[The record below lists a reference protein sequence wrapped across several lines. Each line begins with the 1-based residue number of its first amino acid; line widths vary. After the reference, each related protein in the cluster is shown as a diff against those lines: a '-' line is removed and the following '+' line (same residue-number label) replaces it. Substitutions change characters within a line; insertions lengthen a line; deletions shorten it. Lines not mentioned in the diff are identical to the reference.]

1 MAKRRIKLS
10 PAASR
15 KLMRPI
21 RKSSEPES
29 FADVV
34 RLIRGACRLAG
45 LPSLIDEI
53 RSDGEPTL
61 GAIIEAQDTAALF
74 DWLIV
79 VLSYQGISDRVASAY
94 IEQHGSVTW
103 AEIEKALAQDP
114 SCPKL
119 RSYWHFTGCGYSK
132 AQGSCSLPD
141 HYDRCPLPRHKLRNG
156 RLNQTAYSL
165 FLFIS
170 DVTSSDLAAWID
182 GRLADKDSGPKKQR
196 LASMREAL
204 IGPLRNV
211 YGVADKVLN
220 LAFAS
225 ILLVADEGR
234 PHWRELGGT
243 MIAIDTLVHNFF
255 QRTGVLRALS
265 ADHPCGELCYGPNGC
280 AKIIE
285 KVSMRIDAREF
296 NRSFPAYF
304 PRFAQYAIWRFCAQ
318 EALNIC
324 NGNRIASG
332 KRCRNDWCRLY
343 GKCVRRRIR
352 T

>member
-1 MAKRRIKLS
+1 VQ
-10 PAASR
+10 
-15 KLMRPI
+15 PI
-21 RKSSEPES
+21 RKNLGPAS
-29 FADVV
+29 FSDIVLLV
-34 RLIRGACRLAG
+34 RGVCRLAG
-45 LPSLIDEI
+45 SPSLIEQI

-61 GAIIEAQDTAALF
+61 GAIVEAQDTAALF

-103 AEIEKALAQDP
+103 DEIEKALSQSP

-119 RSYWHFTGCGYSK
+119 RSYWQLEGCGYEKS
-132 AQGSCSLPD
+132 QGSCSRPE
-141 HYDRCPLPRHKLRNG
+141 HYDGCPLPKHRLRNG

-165 FLFIS
+165 FMFIR
-170 DVTSSDLAAWID
+170 DATASDLVAWID
-182 GRLADKDSGPKKQR
+182 RQLADESSRSKHKR

-211 YGVADKVLN
+211 YGIADKVLN

-225 ILLVADEGR
+225 ILLAADEGR
-234 PHWRELGGT
+234 PRWRELGGS
-243 MIAIDTLVHNFF
+243 MIAVDTLVHNFF
-255 QRTGVLRALS
+255 QRTGALRALS
-265 ADHPCGELCYGPNGC
+265 ADHPYGDGCYGPNGC
-280 AKIIE
+280 AEIIE
-285 KVSMRIDAREF
+285 KVSRRIDAREF
-296 NRSFPAYF
+296 NRSFPVHF
-304 PRFAQYAIWRFCAQ
+304 PRFVQYAIWRYCAQ

-324 NGNRIASG
+324 NGDRIASG

-343 GKCVRRRIR
+343 GKCARWRIR

>member
-1 MAKRRIKLS
+1 M
-10 PAASR
+10 
-15 KLMRPI
+15 
-21 RKSSEPES
+21 
-29 FADVV
+29 
-34 RLIRGACRLAG
+34 
-45 LPSLIDEI
+45 IDA
-53 RSDGEPTL
+53 R
-61 GAIIEAQDTAALF
+61 DTAALL

-103 AEIEKALAQDP
+103 NEIANALLRDP

-119 RSYWHFTGCGYSK
+119 RSYWQFEGCGYGK
-132 AQGSCSLPD
+132 GQGACSRPD
-141 HYDRCPLPRHKLRNG
+141 HYDQCPLPKHRLRNG

-165 FLFIS
+165 FLFIR
-170 DVTSSDLAAWID
+170 DVADSDLVTWID
-182 GRLADKDSGPKKQR
+182 GPLVDESSRPQNKR
-196 LASMREAL
+196 VASMREAL

-225 ILLVADEGR
+225 ILLAADERR

-265 ADHPCGELCYGPNGC
+265 ADHPYGEGCYGSNGC
-280 AKIIE
+280 AEIIE
-285 KVSMRIDAREF
+285 RVSRRIDAREF
-296 NRSFPAYF
+296 NRTFPAYF
-304 PRFAQYAIWRFCAQ
+304 PRFVQYAIWRYCAQ

-324 NGNRIASG
+324 NGNRIATG
-332 KRCRNDWCRLY
+332 KRCGNDWCRLY
-343 GKCVRRRIR
+343 GKCARRRIR

>member
-1 MAKRRIKLS
+1 MK
-10 PAASR
+10 ASTASIR
-15 KLMRPI
+15 KPGLPI
-21 RKSSEPES
+21 RKNLGPKNFE
-29 FADVV
+29 DVV
-34 RLIRGACRLAG
+34 RLVRGVCRLAG
-45 LPSLIDEI
+45 SPSLIDEI
-53 RSDGEPTL
+53 RSDGEPAL
-61 GAIIEAQDTAALF
+61 GAAIEVQNTRALF

-103 AEIEKALAQDP
+103 IEIADTLSRAP

-119 RSYWHFTGCGYSK
+119 RSYWQFEGCGYRK
-132 AQGSCSLPD
+132 GQAACSQPD
-141 HYDRCPLPRHKLRNG
+141 HFDRCPLPKHRLRNG

-165 FLFIS
+165 FLFIR
-170 DVTSSDLAAWID
+170 DVTDSDLVTWID
-182 GRLADKDSGPKKQR
+182 SRLSDENSWPKKDC
-196 LASMREAL
+196 LVSMREAL

-220 LAFAS
+220 LALAS
-225 ILLVADEGR
+225 ILLAADERR
-234 PHWRELGGT
+234 PHWLELGGT

-265 ADHPCGELCYGPNGC
+265 AEHSYGEDCYEPNGC
-280 AKIIE
+280 AAIIE
-285 KVSMRIDAREF
+285 RVSNRIDTREF

-304 PRFAQYAIWRFCAQ
+304 PRFVQYAIWRYCAQ

-324 NGNRIASG
+324 NGNRIATG
-332 KRCRNDWCRLY
+332 KRCRNGWCRLY
-343 GKCVRRRIR
+343 GQCARRRIR

>member
-1 MAKRRIKLS
+1 MPS
-10 PAASR
+10 AASHR
-15 KLMRPI
+15 KLTLPI
-21 RKSSEPES
+21 RKEPGPQS

-34 RLIRGACRLAG
+34 RLVRGICRLAG

-53 RSDGEPTL
+53 RSDGEPSL
-61 GAIIEAQDTAALF
+61 GAIIEAQDTTALF

-94 IEQHGSVTW
+94 IEGHGSVTW

-119 RSYWHFTGCGYSK
+119 RSYWHFNGCGYRK
-132 AQGSCSLPD
+132 ARGSCSRAD
-141 HYDRCPLPRHKLRNG
+141 HYDRCPLPKHRLRNG

-165 FLFIS
+165 FLFIR
-170 DVTSSDLAAWID
+170 DVTESDLVNWID
-182 GRLADKDSGPKKQR
+182 DRLADKTSGLKGKR
-196 LASMREAL
+196 LAATREAL

-225 ILLVADEGR
+225 MLLAADEER

-243 MIAIDTLVHNFF
+243 MIAIDTLVHNFLK
-255 QRTGVLRALS
+255 RTGVLRALS
-265 ADHPCGELCYGPNGC
+265 ADHPYGEGCYGPNGC

-285 KVSMRIDAREF
+285 RISKRVDAREF
-296 NRSFPAYF
+296 NRTFPAYF
-304 PRFAQYAIWRFCAQ
+304 PRFVQYAIWRYCAQ
-318 EALNIC
+318 EALDSC

-343 GKCVRRRIR
+343 GKCARRRIP

>member
-1 MAKRRIKLS
+1 
-10 PAASR
+10 
-15 KLMRPI
+15 MRPI
-21 RKSSEPES
+21 RKKPGPEN

-34 RLIRGACRLAG
+34 RLIRGVCRLAG
-45 LPSLIDEI
+45 SPSLIDEI

-61 GAIIEAQDTAALF
+61 GAITEAQDTTALF

-103 AEIEKALAQDP
+103 TEIEKALAQDP

-119 RSYWHFTGCGYSK
+119 RSHWHFTGCGYSK
-132 AQGSCSLPD
+132 SQGSCSRAD
-141 HYDRCPLPRHKLRNG
+141 HYDGCPLPKRRLRNG

-165 FLFIS
+165 FLFIR
-170 DVTSSDLAAWID
+170 DVTDSDLVNWID
-182 GRLADKDSGPKKQR
+182 SRLADKSSGPKNER
-196 LASMREAL
+196 LPSIREAL

-225 ILLVADEGR
+225 LLLAADEGR
-234 PHWRELGGT
+234 PRWRELGGS
-243 MIAIDTLVHNFF
+243 MIAIDTLVHNFLK
-255 QRTGVLRALS
+255 RTGVLRALS
-265 ADHPCGELCYGPNGC
+265 ADHLYGEGCYGPNGC
-280 AKIIE
+280 AEIIE
-285 KVSMRIDAREF
+285 KVSRRIDARKF
-296 NRSFPAYF
+296 NQSFPAYF
-304 PRFAQYAIWRFCAQ
+304 PRFVQYAIWRYCAQ
-318 EALNIC
+318 EALNVC
-324 NGNRIASG
+324 SGNRIASG

-343 GKCVRRRIR
+343 RICARKRIR